1 MAQSVRSCRRGA
13 LNGLALS
20 ASLRASVISLLTPGL
35 MACVIRYKPKKRKK
49 RATPYGEE
57 P

>member
-1 MAQSVRSCRRGA
+1 MACVIS
-13 LNGLALS
+13 LLTPGLMAC
-20 ASLRASVISLLTPGL
+20 VISLLTPGL

-49 RATPYGEE
+49 RAAPYGVE

>member
-1 MAQSVRSCRRGA
+1 MAC
-13 LNGLALS
+13 
-20 ASLRASVISLLTPGL
+20 VISLLTPGL
-35 MACVIRYKPKKRKK
+35 MACVISLLTPGLMVCVIRYKPKKRKK